1 MTRNTHLT
9 GNTGGL
15 PKVYKFHHYVSLAIG
30 YALGLGW
37 VIIPARML
45 IKGGPMGVFLA
56 IVLSWALLYFIAKC
70 YAEVVSAKPVS
81 GGEAAIAE
89 MSYGRGIGF
98 AIFWFLCLSYV
109 SYGPFYASFSGVI
122 FEALVPSLQSEV
134 LFTLN
139 GHDERLSYIIP
150 GLLIGAF
157 VMAVNLKSTRA
168 AANLQSISL
177 AILFICVGI
186 PVLTGFL
193 VGDLSN
199 LVPYF
204 EGDGSTLSAVTV
216 TILVF
221 NMMCWY
227 LFGYSTIAQTA
238 AEAGPDMKPGD
249 LGKAIMLALGIAGIF
264 YAAVHLYVPYTM
276 AWREAAM
283 LGMPTAEVLQET
295 YGYDWAHKL
304 VLIGGF
310 MGIITTLNC
319 CMICG
324 TRLLHW
330 AANNGLMPAWFG
342 VVDSETQTLKNGTK
356 FVGFIILAGPFLAL
370 GWTSSNMGPIAF
382 SFAALL
388 MCMAALKMRKTNP
401 DMPRPYKIKNTM
413 MIYGGIA
420 VSLSLIAS
428 FTIPGSYE
436 HIPLGRYVFI
446 AIWGAIGFVVYKMQ
460 TGKK

>member
-1 MTRNTHLT
+1 MT
-9 GNTGGL
+9 GNSDGL
-15 PKVYKFHHYVSLAIG
+15 PKVYSFHHYVSLAVG

-45 IKGGPMGVFLA
+45 LKGGPMGVFLA

-70 YAEVVSAKPVS
+70 YAEVISAKPVV

-89 MSYGRGIGF
+89 ITYGRGIGF
-98 AIFWFLCLSYV
+98 TIFWFLCLSYV

-122 FEALVPSLQSEV
+122 FEALIPSLQSEV
-134 LFTLN
+134 LFTVE
-139 GHDERLSYIIP
+139 GHSQRLSYIIP

-157 VMAVNLKSTRA
+157 VMAVNLRSTRA

-177 AILFICVGI
+177 AILFICVSI
-186 PVLTGFL
+186 PVVTGFL

-199 LVPYF
+199 LSPYF
-204 EGDGSTLSAVTV
+204 EGDGSALSAVIV

-249 LGKAIMLALGIAGIF
+249 LGRAIMLALGIAGIF
-264 YAAVHLYVPYTM
+264 YAAVHLYVPYAM
-276 AWREAAM
+276 AWRDAAQ
-283 LGMPTAEVLQET
+283 LGMPTAEVLQAT

-319 CMICG
+319 CMICA
-324 TRLLHW
+324 TRLLYW

-342 VVDSETQTLKNGTK
+342 VIDPKSGTLKNGIK
-356 FVGFIILAGPFLAL
+356 FVGFIILAGPFLSL
-370 GWTSSNMGPIAF
+370 GWTSSNMGPISF
-382 SFAALL
+382 VFAALL
-388 MCMAALKMRKTNP
+388 ICLAALKMRKENP
-401 DMPRPYKIKNTM
+401 GMAQPYKIKNTLV
-413 MIYGGIA
+413 ICGGIA
-420 VSLSLIAS
+420 VTLSLLIS

-436 HIPLGRYVFI
+436 HIPLGRYAFI
-446 AIWGAIGFVVYKMQ
+446 AIWGAIGYVVYRSQ
-460 TGKK
+460 TKLGG